1 MSRENTNLI
10 LEWLDD
16 GILEPRKLLESL
28 LLTMSEAEVT
38 ENLEYI
44 ARMEDWPQDMQ
55 KRIRE

>member
-16 GILEPRKLLESL
+16 GILEPRKLLESFL
-28 LLTMSEAEVT
+28 LAMSEAEVT